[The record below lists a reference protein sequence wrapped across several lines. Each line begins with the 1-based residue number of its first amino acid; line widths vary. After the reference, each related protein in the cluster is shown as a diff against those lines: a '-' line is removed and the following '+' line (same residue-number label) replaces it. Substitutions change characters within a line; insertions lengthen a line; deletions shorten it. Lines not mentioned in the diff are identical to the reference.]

1 MTTQTA
7 TIETLTAQVK
17 TLVIGKRQITL
28 SVARQLDVIS
38 DKVFDLCFNGW
49 AKSLLGPHIEPTDWY
64 LLNRFLLGDREVFDE
79 RFPLL
84 RNFPVPEP
92 EDIVTIL
99 GDAFIPFGRIN
110 LNQANVNYIGKS
122 SNGDLVLLRT
132 GGRLGALVDK
142 AFGQMPLIV
151 LAGLR

>member
-28 SVARQLDVIS
+28 SVARQLDVVT
-38 DKVFDLCFNGW
+38 DKVFDLAFNGW
-49 AKSLLGPHIEPTDWY
+49 AKSLLGPSLEPIDWY
-64 LLNRFLLGDREVFDE
+64 LLNRFLLGDRDGFDE
-79 RFPLL
+79 RFPTLS
-84 RNFPVPEP
+84 NFAVPEP
-92 EDIVTIL
+92 EDLVTIL
-99 GDAFIPFGRIN
+99 GDGFIPFGRIN
-110 LNQANVNYIGKS
+110 LNRDNVSYIGKS
-122 SNGDLVLLRT
+122 SGGDLVLLKT